1 MHAASIAAAI
11 LLAQTSPA
19 VRPTSATSPPPASA
33 PPLAGPAPATPPGA
47 GPGTPQTVPGAQ
59 VPGSGASVA
68 GPASLPILTL
78 RQAIELG
85 RVQSLD
91 ILQVNARLDEAR
103 QTTWKAWSGYLPQIG
118 AAGSYTRNNVDIL
131 FDLPSGY
138 YVRDLGTPQGPP
150 NDPGQP
156 VSPANPPGSPTNY
169 TLYPSGFE
177 RAFLQKV
184 DQLQGQL
191 SVNQAIVAPV
201 LWPAIANAYT
211 AVRIADYGAQQA
223 RRDVLFGIAQLYYGV
238 AGLKQLVAV
247 GERQVEVTRAAEK
260 DARVRYEAGSSPKV
274 ALLRAEIDRAAAEQD
289 LRRQQA
295 EYRKAKLALATAL
308 NRPDD
313 FDVELPPPP
322 QPPTGDL
329 ERLAL
334 ERRPEVKA
342 AAESLS
348 LAEGLRTQNYMRYL
362 PSLGAFF
369 NYRYANATAFS
380 GQATAWN
387 AGLGLTWTLLDGGLR
402 EAEIRESSARIR
414 GAEAAK
420 ASTDARTLE
429 SVGRLRLDLDAAVAN
444 LAKARERAE
453 LARENA
459 RLVEVSYRAGAAT
472 YLESTDSIQALRQ
485 AEIGQVAEA
494 LNVDL
499 ATLRLLNAVGAYEE
513 VNQ

>member
-1 MHAASIAAAI
+1 MTAASIVAAI
-11 LLAQTSPA
+11 LLSQATPG
-19 VRPTSATSPPPASA
+19 VRPEAAPASPPGPALA
-33 PPLAGPAPATPPGA
+33 PPAPAGPAPAETP
-47 GPGTPQTVPGAQ
+47 
-59 VPGSGASVA
+59 
-68 GPASLPILTL
+68 LPILTL
-78 RQAIELG
+78 RKAIELG
-85 RVQSLD
+85 RTQSLD
-91 ILQVNARLDEAR
+91 ILQVNARLDAAR
-103 QTTWKAWSGYLPQIG
+103 QTTWKAWSGYLPQVA
-118 AAGSYTRNNVDIL
+118 AAGSYTRNSVDIA
-131 FDLPSGY
+131 FQLPSGY
-138 YVRDLGTPQGPP
+138 YVRDLGSPQGPP
-150 NDPGQP
+150 NNPSLP
-156 VSPANPPGSPTNY
+156 ESPSNPPGAPTNLS
-169 TLYPSGFE
+169 LYPSGYE
-177 RAFLQKV
+177 TAYIQKI

-211 AVRIADYGAQQA
+211 VVRIADYSAQQA
-223 RRDVLFGIAQLYYGV
+223 RRDILFGIAQLYYGV
-238 AGLKQLVAV
+238 AGLKQLVGV

-295 EYRKAKLALATAL
+295 DYQKAKLALATAL

-313 FDVELPPPP
+313 FEVENPPPP
-322 QPPTGDL
+322 RPPTGDL

-342 AAESLS
+342 AAENLS
-348 LAEGLRTQNYMRYL
+348 LAEGLRTQGYMRYL

-387 AGLGLTWTLLDGGLR
+387 AGLGLSWTLLDGGLR

-414 GAEAAK
+414 EAEAAK
-420 ASTDARTLE
+420 ASTDARTVE
-429 SVGRLRLDLDAAVAN
+429 SVGRLRLELDAAVAN
-444 LAKARERAE
+444 LSKAKERAE

-499 ATLRLLNAVGAYEE
+499 ATLKLLNAVGAFEE

>member
-1 MHAASIAAAI
+1 MHAASFVAAI
-11 LLAQTSPA
+11 LLSQTSPA
-19 VRPTSATSPPPASA
+19 APPATATVPPPASA
-33 PPLAGPAPATPPGA
+33 PPLVGPAPAAPPDTRPATPPPSA
-47 GPGTPQTVPGAQ
+47 AAQ
-59 VPGSGASVA
+59 VPALAASA
-68 GPASLPILTL
+68 AAPSALPILTL
-78 RQAIELG
+78 REALELG
-85 RVQSLD
+85 RVQNLD

-103 QTTWKAWSGYLPQIG
+103 QTTWKAWSGYLPQVG
-118 AAGSYTRNNVDIL
+118 AAGSYTRNSVDIQ

-138 YVRDLGTPQGPP
+138 YVRDVGIPLGPP
-150 NDPGQP
+150 NDPTQP
-156 VSPANPPGSPTNY
+156 VSPSNPPGSPTSY

-177 RAFLQKV
+177 RSYIQKI
-184 DQLQGQL
+184 DQLQGQI

-211 AVRIADYGAQQA
+211 AVRVADYSAQQA

-313 FDVELPPPP
+313 FDVGIPAPP

-329 ERLAL
+329 ARLAL

-342 AAESLS
+342 ATESLS

-362 PSLGAFF
+362 PTLGAFF

-380 GQATAWN
+380 GQTTAWN
-387 AGLGLTWTLLDGGLR
+387 AGLGLSWTLLDGGLR
-402 EAEIRESSARIR
+402 EAEIRESSARVR
-414 GAEAAK
+414 EAEAAK
-420 ASTDARTLE
+420 ASTDARTVE
-429 SVGRLRLDLDAAVAN
+429 SVGRLQLELDAAVAN
-444 LAKARERAE
+444 LAKARERVE

-499 ATLRLLNAVGAYEE
+499 ATLKLLNAVGAYAE
-513 VNQ
+513 VNE